1 MAGTELQRR
10 DALVSL
16 CFADVEAT
24 EPAFAM
30 LRDCA
35 KHVEQRFSFWEMII
49 VVPTEMVADFR
60 PLLADIRNLRLFSI
74 GTRPGTYRKRVIAAN
89 EAIGDVVLSAS
100 LDETRHLD
108 IVRMIERCIDEG
120 RTIKGARSKSG
131 LIDRL
136 LANVLAGLGRIAGFD
151 LNVRDLQTMAV
162 SRTRLNE
169 ILAHADCALA
179 LRFPPR
185 TRNDEVGFEIA
196 DDRLA
201 PQSLL
206 RNLGERLGLI
216 ERLLINFAPRLLTTV
231 SVMAGALVLLAI
243 GYLFYAVGAWLIL
256 DKIQPGWLT
265 LSAVLSMIAFFL
277 GIAILGLSLGMQNLI
292 GRLRLPGDD
301 ALVTESN
308 SIDLFAEVAEELN
321 VEVH

>member
-1 MAGTELQRR
+1 MAATEGQRR
-10 DALVSL
+10 DALVSI
-16 CFADVEAT
+16 CFADVPAT
-24 EPAFAM
+24 EDAFAT

-35 KHVEQRFSFWEMII
+35 RRIEQRFSFWEMII
-49 VVPTEMVADFR
+49 VVPTAAIPLFR

-74 GTRPGTYRKRVIAAN
+74 GTRVGTYSARLIAAN

-100 LDETRHLD
+100 RDETRHLD
-108 IVRMIERCIDEG
+108 IVRMIERCIDEAG
-120 RTIKGARSKSG
+120 TIKGAVRRAG

-136 LANVLAGLGRIAGFD
+136 FANLLVGLARVAGFE

-162 SRTRLNE
+162 SRTGLNE
-169 ILAHADCALA
+169 ILAHADGALA

-185 TRNDEVGFEIA
+185 TRGEARHVEFA
-196 DDRLA
+196 DDRL
-201 PQSLL
+201 PSQSPL

-216 ERLLINFAPRLLTTV
+216 ERLLISFAPRLLTTV

-243 GYLFYAVGAWLIL
+243 GYFIYAVGAWLVL

-265 LSAVLSMIAFFL
+265 LSTVLSLIAFFL
-277 GIAILGLSLGMQNLI
+277 GVAILGLSLGMQNLI
-292 GRLRLPGDD
+292 GRTRGLGDD

-308 SIDLFAEVAEELN
+308 RIDLFTEVAQELN